1 MSKVYLVMENGDD
14 YHGSGPVRAFTK
26 KDLAEAHA
34 DKLDREQKPCEHCG
48 DTYTYTV
55 SDLELD

>member
-1 MSKVYLVMENGDD
+1 MENGYD
-14 YHGSGPVRAFTK
+14 YHGSGPVRAFTRK
-26 KDLAEAHA
+26 GLAEAHA

-55 SDLELD
+55 LDLKLD